1 MMRPSVRTGILPALA
16 SGILLCLGMPG
27 TGGLWPLLFIA
38 LVPLLTTLKT
48 ASPGLAVQYSLVTG
62 LVHFTSLLYWIVIVM
77 GRYGGLGWY
86 ISYPTLVLLALV
98 LSLFLVAFAVS
109 ARVLLA
115 GPSMLAALWA
125 LPCIWVGLDWIRS
138 FLFTGF
144 PWMDLGYGLW
154 SVPRLIQISD
164 VTGHYGVTFVLL
176 LTNTLVAALW
186 VNGRAKVLRL
196 SILAPAAVLLLGT
209 AFYSAWR
216 WQSLEHW
223 MGTAASM
230 RIGVVQG
237 NILQDEKWV
246 PEDREK
252 TVMGYIGQTESLF
265 SGEKPALVAWPETAL
280 PFYPEH
286 NPLMAPVRY
295 MVAGKDFGLL
305 TGAPWY
311 EVVDRQQE
319 KYRYYNS
326 ALLLNPDGTFGGR
339 YSKTHLVPFGEYVP
353 MKKYLWFIAPIV
365 QTVGDF
371 TPGTVENPI
380 VYNKARIGV
389 VLCYESI
396 FPDIAEKW
404 AAAGANV
411 LFNLT
416 NDAWYG
422 KSSAPQQ
429 SFAMTVFRAVET
441 RRSVVRAANTG
452 ISGFIDP
459 LGRVR
464 KRSEI
469 FVPWQAADDVVLN
482 DAIPFV
488 VGPGRLFG
496 PLCLLAGAVLVLDG
510 LRRRRRRRIQ
520 AMS

>member
-1 MMRPSVRTGILPALA
+1 MMRPFIRQAPLLPALA
-16 SGILLCLGMPG
+16 SGLLLCLGMPG

-38 LVPLLTTLKT
+38 LVPLLTALKAAT
-48 ASPGLAVQYSLVTG
+48 PGQALRCGLVTG
-62 LVHFTSLLYWIVIVM
+62 LVHFISLLYWIIIVM

-86 ISYPTLVLLALV
+86 ISYPTLFLLALI
-98 LSLFLVAFAVS
+98 LSLFVMAFAVS
-109 ARVLLA
+109 ARILLA
-115 GPSMLAALWA
+115 GPSPLPALWG

-138 FLFTGF
+138 FIFTGF

-154 SVPRLIQISD
+154 SVPGLIQLSD
-164 VTGHYGVTFVLL
+164 LTGHYGITFVLL
-176 LTNTLVAALW
+176 LTNTLAALILT
-186 VNGRAKVLRL
+186 GREKTLRL
-196 SILAPAAVLLLGT
+196 PVLAPVAVLLLCLSL
-209 AFYSAWR
+209 YSVWR
-216 WQSLEHW
+216 WQSLDQW
-223 MGTAASM
+223 MATARTM

-237 NILQDEKWV
+237 NILQNEKWV

-252 TVMGYIGQTESLF
+252 TVMSYLGQTRSLF
-265 SGEKPALVAWPETAL
+265 ADNKPALVVWPETAL
-280 PFYPEH
+280 PFYPEYH
-286 NPLMAPVRY
+286 PGLMAPVWY
-295 MVAGKDFGLL
+295 MVEGSNTGLL
-305 TGAPWY
+305 TGAPWA
-311 EVVDRQQE
+311 EAVETR
-319 KYRYYNS
+319 KFRFYNS
-326 ALLLNPDGTFGGR
+326 AMLLKPDGTLGGR

-353 MKKYLWFIAPIV
+353 MKKFLWFIAPIV

-380 VYNKARIGV
+380 VFGDARIGV

-404 AAAGANV
+404 AKVGANV

-429 SFAMTVFRAVET
+429 SFAMTVFRAVEN

-482 DAIPFV
+482 ETVPFV
-488 VGPGRLFG
+488 VGLGHLFA
-496 PLCLLAGAVLVLDG
+496 PLCLAAGAALTLDG
-510 LRRRRRRRIQ
+510 RRRRRRLSRET
-520 AMS
+520 